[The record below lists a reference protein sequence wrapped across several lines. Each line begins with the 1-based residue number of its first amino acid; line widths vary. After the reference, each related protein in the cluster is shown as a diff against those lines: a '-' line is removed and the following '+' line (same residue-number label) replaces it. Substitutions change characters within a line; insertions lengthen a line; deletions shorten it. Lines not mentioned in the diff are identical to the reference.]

1 MSGVGLQWGFEYEA
15 TLQQHVDR
23 MLHLDKRGLL
33 DAVGAEVESQVR
45 RRIASEKTGP
55 DGKPWAAWSP
65 RYAKTRHGGQSL
77 LQSEGHLL
85 DSITYV
91 VGIDGSFVDVGSNL
105 VYAAIQNFGGAK
117 VGKPNLPARPY
128 LGFSTENTT
137 DLRSVI
143 AKWLE
148 SHWLQG
154 MPA

>member
-1 MSGVGLQWGFEYEA
+1 MSGVGLRWGFEYEA
-15 TLQQHVDR
+15 ELQQHVNR

-45 RRIASEKTGP
+45 RRISTEKAGP
-55 DGKPWAAWSP
+55 DGKPWVAWSE
-65 RYAKTRHGGQSL
+65 RYAATRHAGQSL

-91 VGIDGSFVDVGSNL
+91 VAIDGSHVDVGSNL

-117 VGKPNLPARPY
+117 VGKPNLPPRPY
-128 LGFSTENTT
+128 LGFSTENRE

-143 AKWLE
+143 TKWLE
-148 SHWLQG
+148 ENWMGGL
-154 MPA
+154 AA